1 MGTTTRLAHQPIRV
15 LIIDRSSAW
24 RRVLAGML
32 SQSEEVRAL
41 ASAPPENAL
50 PMIHQHRPD
59 VLLWGVEGSD
69 PQALLPLRSV
79 QYLNIP
85 VIAMTNAAEPHQV
98 NILRRHG
105 AYDVYVKPGNFLTA
119 DLNAHRMELIAK
131 IRSAADSRAS
141 SAGSQPAP
149 AAPARPATQTLDIPT
164 RPATQS
170 LVTAVRPRPPTGR
183 LRHPTDP
190 IVVAIAASTGGP
202 QSLDKVIAA
211 LPADLPAC
219 ILIVQHM
226 PAGFTA
232 SFAERLNRKGQL
244 PVKEAAEGDPVQ
256 VGRAYVAAGGY
267 HLVVQR
273 SFPGGPLTLHL
284 DDSPPVNGLRPAANV
299 LFHSLVA
306 QEVDRVVAVIM
317 TGMGTDGAEGIQ
329 AIKAQGGW
337 VIAQDEDTCIIYG
350 MPKAAVATGC
360 VDLVVP
366 LSSIPEEI
374 VKAVQSMRLRER
386 LP

>member
-1 MGTTTRLAHQPIRV
+1 MGTTTRLARQPIRV
-15 LIIDRSSAW
+15 LIIDRSAAW

-32 SQSEEVRAL
+32 SQSEEVRVL
-41 ASAPPENAL
+41 ASVPPENAL
-50 PMIHQHRPD
+50 TMIQQHRPD
-59 VLLWGVEGSD
+59 ILLWGIDGPD

-85 VIAMTNAAEPHQV
+85 VIVMTNAAEPHQV

-131 IRSAADSRAS
+131 IRAAADSRAGT
-141 SAGSQPAP
+141 AGSQPAP
-149 AAPARPATQTLDIPT
+149 AAPA

-183 LRHPTDP
+183 LRHPMDP

-211 LPADLPAC
+211 VPPDLPAC

-256 VGRAYVAAGGY
+256 AGRAYVAAGGY
-267 HLVVQR
+267 HLVVR
-273 SFPGGPLTLHL
+273 RAFPGGPLTLHL

-299 LFHSLVA
+299 LFHSLVE
-306 QEVDRVVAVIM
+306 QEVDRVVAVVM

-337 VIAQDEDTCIIYG
+337 VIAQDEDSCVIYG

-374 VKAVQSMRLRER
+374 AKAVQIMRLRER

>member
-1 MGTTTRLAHQPIRV
+1 MGTTTRLARQPTRV

-32 SQSEEVRAL
+32 SQSEEVRVL
-41 ASAPPENAL
+41 ASAPPEDAL

-59 VLLWGVEGSD
+59 VLLWGVDGSD
-69 PQALLPLRSV
+69 PQALTPLRSV

-85 VIAMTNAAEPHQV
+85 AIAMTNLVEPHQV

-105 AYDVYVKPGNFLTA
+105 AYDVYIKPGNFLTA
-119 DLNAHRMELIAK
+119 DLNAHRMELITK
-131 IRSAADSRAS
+131 IRAAAESRAG
-141 SAGSQPAP
+141 SASSQPVP
-149 AAPARPATQTLDIPT
+149 AAPA

-232 SFAERLNRKGQL
+232 SFADRLNRKGQL
-244 PVKEAAEGDPVQ
+244 PVKEAADGDPVQ
-256 VGRAYVAAGGY
+256 AGRAYVAAGGY

-273 SFPGGPLTLHL
+273 AFPGGPLTLHL
-284 DDSPPVNGLRPAANV
+284 DDSPPANGLRPAANM
-299 LFHSLVA
+299 LFHSLVK
-306 QEVDRVVAVIM
+306 QEVERVVAVVM

-329 AIKAQGGW
+329 AIKALGGW
-337 VIAQDEDTCIIYG
+337 VIAQDEETSVIYG

-360 VDLVVP
+360 VDRIVP

-374 VKAVQSMRLRER
+374 VKAVQNMRLRER